1 MADVPVGSFFSG
13 GIDSSIVTVA
23 AKSYKSD
30 ILSYGIAFTDE
41 RYDESKYIKRIGNH
55 IGANYKI
62 EYFEQEDFQK
72 LKRMLISSFDEPFA
86 DISFYP
92 TFFVSKIARKDVTV
106 VLTGDGEDELFGGY
120 TRYFKQYESNRQSP
134 VVVSN
139 LIKTLNKKACDV
151 LYDLIPEYLYGESLD
166 YFKLRRRMG
175 IPLDYDDAWCYR
187 KYYEKDLPP
196 ITRMR
201 YMDFMTYLPNDIL
214 TKVDRMSMLN
224 SLEARV
230 PLLDKDIV
238 EFAFSLSQKE
248 CNPDN
253 KSKGLFRL
261 AYSQEIPD
269 EMFERNKAGFMMP
282 HRFMKSYG
290 NITKKICN
298 DYSNKTKIVV

>member
-1 MADVPVGSFFSG
+1 
-13 GIDSSIVTVA
+13 
-23 AKSYKSD
+23 
-30 ILSYGIAFTDE
+30 
-41 RYDESKYIKRIGNH
+41 
-55 IGANYKI
+55 
-62 EYFEQEDFQK
+62 
-72 LKRMLISSFDEPFA
+72 
-86 DISFYP
+86 
-92 TFFVSKIARKDVTV
+92 
-106 VLTGDGEDELFGGY
+106 
-120 TRYFKQYESNRQSP
+120 
-134 VVVSN
+134 
-139 LIKTLNKKACDV
+139 
-151 LYDLIPEYLYGESLD
+151 
-166 YFKLRRRMG
+166 
-175 IPLDYDDAWCYR
+175 
-187 KYYEKDLPP
+187 
-196 ITRMR
+196 
-201 YMDFMTYLPNDIL
+201 MDFMTYLPNDIL